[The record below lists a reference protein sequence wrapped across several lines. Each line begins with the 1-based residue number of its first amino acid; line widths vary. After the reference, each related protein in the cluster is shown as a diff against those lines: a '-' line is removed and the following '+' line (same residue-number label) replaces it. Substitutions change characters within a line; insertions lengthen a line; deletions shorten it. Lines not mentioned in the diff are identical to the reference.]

1 MLPAA
6 SWKSTKRWQAAA
18 NDRDHISI
26 TVMRGVSITCS
37 SISSASLASK
47 KADFNSADDFLDY
60 ILGGLSGH
68 GPLVFCFS
76 LGTASAI
83 QISTPISSTPSFS
96 WSTHMN
102 QSQANTV
109 VISSNKDY
117 FSISRYYRKCIFHNT
132 SRFFNNI
139 SAHDKI
145 CREKYDFK
153 PDLKFLPPK

>member
-1 MLPAA
+1 MVHWFSVFPWGLHQQFKSQLP
-6 SWKSTKRWQAAA
+6 
-18 NDRDHISI
+18 
-26 TVMRGVSITCS
+26 
-37 SISSASLASK
+37 SAVLHLSH
-47 KADFNSADDFLDY
+47 DY
-60 ILGGLSGH
+60 
-68 GPLVFCFS
+68 
-76 LGTASAI
+76 
-83 QISTPISSTPSFS
+83 
-96 WSTHMN
+96 MN